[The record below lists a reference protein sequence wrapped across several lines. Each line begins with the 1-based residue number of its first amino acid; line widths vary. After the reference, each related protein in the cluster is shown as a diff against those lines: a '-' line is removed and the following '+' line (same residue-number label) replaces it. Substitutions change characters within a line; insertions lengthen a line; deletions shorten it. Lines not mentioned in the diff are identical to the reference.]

1 MWVYGTVCLQMVR
14 CLEERYEV
22 TEYQKDNKNNFRIIT
37 RAFPASSSEN
47 NGFYLRKIKNMGN
60 SVRSCILRF
69 TRLFIRLYID
79 IEIESPPAVALTVV
93 AMETS
98 DFRSQLSESRPYL
111 CWILWAP
118 GGGAITPSKKN
129 LVDLKCSFIVQ
140 PSTCQQPALILHRS
154 NLHLSLWDV
163 HPDIGFDR
171 ISVLFPLL
179 GAYCSLSLWR
189 RCFMVFFSLPYG
201 TEQYV
206 LPLGGSW
213 WDHGLA
219 ATPDLLIENSE
230 CHLKVREAI
239 GWIRQL

>member
-1 MWVYGTVCLQMVR
+1 MVR

-98 DFRSQLSESRPYL
+98 DFHLSCLNPDPTFVGYCGL
-111 CWILWAP
+111 Q

-140 PSTCQQPALILHRS
+140 PSTCQQPALVLHRS

-163 HPDIGFDR
+163 HPDIGFDT

-179 GAYCSLSLWR
+179 GAYCSLSL
-189 RCFMVFFSLPYG
+189 
-201 TEQYV
+201 
-206 LPLGGSW
+206 
-213 WDHGLA
+213 
-219 ATPDLLIENSE
+219 
-230 CHLKVREAI
+230 
-239 GWIRQL
+239 